1 MPPIVFHFR
10 LLLFFYWFLKN
21 VELYHRPCHFGP
33 RAKDVF
39 WGIVLLRVC
48 SLLLFH
54 VVQFFKCWWIYL
66 ELNSKWLYL
75 QSQTKIVGTLVQNPF
90 FFVLVLLLSLSKWF
104 IAVSHQTLC
113 TNIEGTRRHKS
124 VPTIMTETV
133 V

>member
-90 FFVLVLLLSLSKWF
+90 FSFLCSSCPSQSGLSQSVTKPCAPTLRGQGDTK
-104 IAVSHQTLC
+104 VSRQLWL
-113 TNIEGTRRHKS
+113 RL
-124 VPTIMTETV
+124 
-133 V
+133 